1 MFFSLS
7 ASFLSI
13 VFSCILSPQ
22 RLQQTGAYR
31 DFSIDLRPAEGMD
44 PLKGGDLHVT
54 LDEARIAANTGVTR
68 STTGTVEWLG
78 EVSLANTLGYAE
90 TITAK
95 VSQSKNDFSV
105 TEAGRLC
112 VETSYPPHL

>member
-1 MFFSLS
+1 VRCVPGFHLPAPLTRCLVALVVSGS
-7 ASFLSI
+7 
-13 VFSCILSPQ
+13 Q

-31 DFSIDLRPAEGMD
+31 DFSIDLRPTEGID
-44 PLKGGDLHVT
+44 PLKGGDLHVS

-68 STTGTVEWLG
+68 STSGTVEWMG

-105 TEAGRLC
+105 TEVRGVGR
-112 VETSYPPHL
+112 